1 MFDASTIQQK
11 AAPLPVKATAAGRS
25 PFEPVRDPGCE
36 DPGLEDPGLKDPGL
50 QPEPPLARGQSG
62 LWPQIVSLA
71 RYLAQSEVHTYAFS
85 VAANAI
91 LSLFPF
97 IVMTWTVE
105 RALFH
110 SPRVESVLTDM
121 LRYFLPAHQ
130 DFIVRNMGLL
140 ANPRRGVQ
148 VISVISL
155 LISSTGIFLPL
166 EVALNR
172 VWKVPKNRSYLRNQ
186 ILSLGLALCV
196 GVLALFSVVFTAA
209 QSHLLAIFFL
219 GHTENRVFTLLAGV
233 MMRISAAIFSISIFF
248 LIYWMLPNRKLP
260 VRAVLPTAIVA
271 GLLWEGAKAVY
282 VLVLP
287 LLNLN
292 AAYGPFSVSV
302 GLMIW
307 AFLTG
312 LILLAGAQFSATR
325 HALWLARRADEEEKH
340 KKDVQ
345 SAIL

>member
-1 MFDASTIQQK
+1 MSDSLSIDLEPHQ
-11 AAPLPVKATAAGRS
+11 AAGS
-25 PFEPVRDPGCE
+25 PPKNADPAVDAVP
-36 DPGLEDPGLKDPGL
+36 DPGLE
-50 QPEPPLARGQSG
+50 PEPPPVRRKSG
-62 LWPQIVSLA
+62 LWPQLSSLA

-110 SPRVESVLTDM
+110 SQRVEGVLTDM

-130 DFIVRNMGLL
+130 DFIVRNLGLL

-148 VISVISL
+148 IVSVVSL

-172 VWKVPKNRSYLRNQ
+172 VWKVKKNRSYLRNQ
-186 ILSLGLALCV
+186 VLSLGLAACV
-196 GVLALFSVVFTAA
+196 GILALFSVVFTAA
-209 QSHLLAIFFL
+209 QTHLLALMFF
-219 GHTENRVFTLLAGV
+219 GRTESPAFSLLLSIAF
-233 MMRISAAIFSISIFF
+233 RISAAIFSIGIFF
-248 LIYWMLPNRKLP
+248 LIYWILPNRKLP
-260 VRAVLPTAIVA
+260 VRAVLPTAILA
-271 GLLWEGAKAVY
+271 GLLWEGAKTIY
-282 VLVLP
+282 VHVLP

-307 AFLTG
+307 AFITG

-325 HALWLARRADEEEKH
+325 HTLRLARQAELEERR
-340 KKDVQ
+340 KKEAEAQ
-345 SAIL
+345 KAAS